1 MVFHLNGEGS
11 QRGDPPVT
19 RPVSA
24 MFSLSPV
31 EDHLSSVR
39 SDSSLSATNVDSSPS
54 GVEIDIW
61 NKGGQ

>member
-24 MFSLSPV
+24 LFSPSSIRT
-31 EDHLSSVR
+31 HLSSVR
-39 SDSSLSATNVDSSPS
+39 SDSSLSATKVDSSPS